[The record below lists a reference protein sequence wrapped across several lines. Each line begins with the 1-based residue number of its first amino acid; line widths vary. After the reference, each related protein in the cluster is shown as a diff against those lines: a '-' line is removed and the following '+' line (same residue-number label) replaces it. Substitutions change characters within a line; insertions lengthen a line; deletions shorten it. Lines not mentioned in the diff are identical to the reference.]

1 MESDNLSSRAKRG
14 DSINNTILVF
24 ISVTIGLIHSLH
36 RVNSLAIILFYM
48 VMNVLTLQK
57 YLFLAGDL
65 RANRRNGFLIG
76 FKVKKDYKILLY
88 WFIN

>member
-1 MESDNLSSRAKRG
+1 
-14 DSINNTILVF
+14 
-24 ISVTIGLIHSLH
+24 
-36 RVNSLAIILFYM
+36 M